1 MGVLEVW
8 GTKHSEV
15 HGTIVNRQGH
25 RQQVQLSSSTTE
37 RYDTHESVSAKP
49 ISYLRLHFTDN

>member
-1 MGVLEVW
+1 MEVW
-8 GTKHSEV
+8 GKKHSEV

-37 RYDTHESVSAKP
+37 GYDTHESVSAKP
-49 ISYLRLHFTDN
+49 ISYLCLDFTDN